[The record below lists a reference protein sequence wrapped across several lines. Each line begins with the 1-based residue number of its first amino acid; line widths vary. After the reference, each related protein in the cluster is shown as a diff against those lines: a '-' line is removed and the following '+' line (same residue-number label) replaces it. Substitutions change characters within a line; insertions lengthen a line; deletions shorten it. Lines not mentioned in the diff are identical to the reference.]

1 MNDKNRQKIT
11 ALDCAYIA
19 TFVALVIAVQLA
31 LSFVPGVELVTVLF
45 VTFSFAFG
53 AKRGMI
59 AAVAFALL
67 RQFVFGVFPTVLILY
82 LIYFPLLALLFGALG
97 RRVRPSVKNLIWL
110 TIVACVCT
118 VGFSLLDCVITPLW
132 YAYTAA
138 ATRAYFYGSLSFMI
152 PQVVCTAVSVALLF
166 LPLTKVFSWA
176 HKR

>member
-11 ALDCAYIA
+11 AIDCAYIA

-53 AKRGMI
+53 AKRGVI

-82 LIYFPLLALLFGALG
+82 LIYYPLLAFIFGKLG
-97 RRVRPSVKNLIWL
+97 KRVRPSVKNLIWL
-110 TIVACVCT
+110 TAVACVCT
-118 VGFSLLDCVITPLW
+118 MGFSMIDNILTPLW
-132 YAYTAA
+132 YGYTPA

-152 PQVVCTAVSVALLF
+152 PQVICTAVSVALLF
-166 LPLTKVFSWA
+166 LPLTKVFLWA
-176 HKR
+176 KKR